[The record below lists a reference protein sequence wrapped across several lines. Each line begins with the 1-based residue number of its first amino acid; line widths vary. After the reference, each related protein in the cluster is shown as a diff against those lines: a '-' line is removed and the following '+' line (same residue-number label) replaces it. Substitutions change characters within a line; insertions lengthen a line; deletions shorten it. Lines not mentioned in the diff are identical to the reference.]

1 MARIFKPSSAKK
13 QYSNDKVPS
22 RLLIESLS
30 LEAKGVAK
38 HQGKTVFVDGGLPGE
53 EVSISHYTRSK
64 RYSECQVKSVLV
76 ASAER
81 VTPACPHD
89 KECGGCQLQHL
100 LSSQQVTHKQQT
112 VVNNLIRQL
121 GTDDF
126 QVLEPILSTEQY
138 RERARMVISAQAQLC
153 FREKNSDNLIP
164 INHCLI
170 LNSSLQPLYLV
181 VQQWLAGLPKKSGVT
196 HVEFI
201 AGQPSVAV
209 VVRHVRLID
218 HEQTQLLHKICAEID
233 AQVWFQADKG
243 GSLIDSAGIA
253 CDPRLYYEL
262 PEYELKIRFHPSDFT
277 QVNHAVNVQMVDQA
291 LQWLQLDDTDTV
303 LDLFCGVGNFTL
315 PMAKYAAEVIGVEG
329 VTNMVERGKENAEF
343 NGIGNATF
351 KSQNLDDKELGNT
364 LKRFSANKFLLDP
377 PRSGAQHV
385 CEQMANSGVQ
395 KGVYISCNPASFI
408 RDAKIL
414 QEQGY
419 QLKYLRVL
427 DMFLHTSHIETMA
440 LFERAERPKKGRVNQ
455 W

>member
-1 MARIFKPSSAKK
+1 
-13 QYSNDKVPS
+13 
-22 RLLIESLS
+22 
-30 LEAKGVAK
+30 
-38 HQGKTVFVDGGLPGE
+38 
-53 EVSISHYTRSK
+53 
-64 RYSECQVKSVLV
+64 
-76 ASAER
+76 
-81 VTPACPHD
+81 
-89 KECGGCQLQHL
+89 LQHL

-112 VVNNLIRQL
+112 VVNNLILQL

-218 HEQTQLLHKICAEID
+218 HEKTQLLHKICAEID

-440 LFERAERPKKGRVNQ
+440 LFEHAERPKKGRVNQ